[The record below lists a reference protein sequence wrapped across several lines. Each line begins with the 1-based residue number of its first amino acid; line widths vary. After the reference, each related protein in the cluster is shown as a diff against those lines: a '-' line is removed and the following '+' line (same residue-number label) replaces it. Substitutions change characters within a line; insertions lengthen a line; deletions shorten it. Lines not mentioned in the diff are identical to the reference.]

1 MIILT
6 ILMGCSNR
14 RYNGKVMKNIRVLI
28 GILGLDQHEVGAVAV
43 ARMLRDAGMEVVY
56 AGRFNLPA
64 MIVQAALQEDVDVI
78 GLSFHSWEHI
88 YYLPELM
95 SLLDK
100 KQVAIPLIVGGSII
114 TRADEG
120 GLKKMGIAAVFG
132 PSATQ
137 QRIVDSITALAG
149 EYRGQRNKK
158 YG

>member
-1 MIILT
+1 
-6 ILMGCSNR
+6 
-14 RYNGKVMKNIRVLI
+14 MKNIRVLI

-64 MIVQAALQEDVDVI
+64 MIVRTALQEDVDVI

-95 SLLDK
+95 SLIEE

-114 TRADEG
+114 TRADEA

-132 PSATQ
+132 PSATRQ
-137 QRIVDSITALAG
+137 GIIETIRALAG
-149 EYRGQRNKK
+149 EYRGLQIKK
-158 YG
+158 YA